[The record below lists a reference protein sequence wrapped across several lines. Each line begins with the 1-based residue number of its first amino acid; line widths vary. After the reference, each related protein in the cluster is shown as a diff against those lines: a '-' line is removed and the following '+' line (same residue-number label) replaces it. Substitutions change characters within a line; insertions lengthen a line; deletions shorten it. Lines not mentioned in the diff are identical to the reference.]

1 VVELARNCP
10 LLRRA
15 KFEACELLSD
25 ASLLALAR
33 SCPKLAALN
42 FNYCDQITD
51 VGVAAVATRCA
62 QLEEVRLSYT
72 PHPTHTCAASHPH
85 LCCYFQLAVD
95 IASSKIEM
103 ALSPAQVAPSGCACT
118 CTAFMPS
125 LHILCCCI

>member
-42 FNYCDQITD
+42 FNYCDQLTD
-51 VGVAAVATRCA
+51 VGVAAVATQCG
-62 QLEEVRLSYT
+62 QLEEVRLGYS
-72 PHPTHTCAASHPH
+72 SSRPH
-85 LCCYFQLAVD
+85 LCCYFQLTGA
-95 IASSKIEM
+95 I
-103 ALSPAQVAPSGCACT
+103 T
-118 CTAFMPS
+118 
-125 LHILCCCI
+125 